1 MSTPIGRDFKRSARR
16 NGGGLSFSRDFCVGL
31 GIGLCVA
38 AAVYGWQQRTLR
50 EVAAASETP
59 RPQPRPAARRDS
71 GVSETGSEESPV
83 QYDFPDML
91 LKGEV
96 VVPEREKTPKPE
108 PPPTSLIERPG
119 VYVLQ
124 PGAYR
129 DEAEAEVL
137 RAKLAKLGV
146 EAVVH
151 RVAIDADV
159 FHRVRIGPINDL
171 QELNRTRARLR
182 AAEID
187 AVVIRVGD

>member
-1 MSTPIGRDFKRSARR
+1 MNTPIGRDFKRSARR
-16 NGGGLSFSRDFCVGL
+16 SSGGVSLSRDFFVGL

-38 AAVYGWQQRTLR
+38 AGVYGWQQRTLR

-59 RPQPRPAARRDS
+59 RPQPRPATRRDS
-71 GVSETGSEESPV
+71 GVPETGSEEPPV
-83 QYDFPDML
+83 QYDFYDML
-91 LKGEV
+91 PKVEV

-108 PPPTSLIERPG
+108 PPPTSLIDRPG

-129 DEAEAEVL
+129 NQAEAEVL
-137 RAKLAKLGV
+137 RAKLARLGV
-146 EAVVH
+146 EAVVQ
-151 RVAIDADV
+151 RIAIDANV

-171 QELNRTRARLR
+171 EALNRTRARLR
-182 AAEID
+182 AADSD

>member
-1 MSTPIGRDFKRSARR
+1 
-16 NGGGLSFSRDFCVGL
+16 VGL